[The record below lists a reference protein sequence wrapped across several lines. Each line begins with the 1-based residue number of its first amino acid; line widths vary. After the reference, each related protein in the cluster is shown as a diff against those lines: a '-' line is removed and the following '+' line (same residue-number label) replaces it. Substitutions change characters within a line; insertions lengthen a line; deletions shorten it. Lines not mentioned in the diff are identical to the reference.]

1 MRLLT
6 HNMLICNKKGV
17 VNGYPLA
24 IKANRLVYEETEF
37 SKEFTASMLAKVEW
51 SALVKVSCTFCDVAR
66 LGRINITYHILLVN
80 VLTTSYIDILAIFI
94 IIMCSTQF
102 SSLYFSRPWPI

>member
-24 IKANRLVYEETEF
+24 IKATRLVYEETEF
-37 SKEFTASMLAKVEW
+37 STEFTRSMLNKVEW
-51 SALVKVSCTFCDVAR
+51 SALVKVR
-66 LGRINITYHILLVN
+66 
-80 VLTTSYIDILAIFI
+80 
-94 IIMCSTQF
+94 
-102 SSLYFSRPWPI
+102 YF